1 MPSPYLHQEE
11 INEMCEPLVNGAAQ
25 IRFLRQQGFTV
36 LSKPNGKALLL
47 RAHRDEVLR
56 GISTS
61 RETTA
66 QTANL
71 GNDSK
76 TNREALILAFR
87 KA

>member
-11 INEMCEPLVNGAAQ
+11 INEMCEPLVSGAAQ

-56 GISTS
+56 GISSSTEITTS
-61 RETTA
+61 A
-66 QTANL
+66 SSL